1 MLSPQPSIIK
11 RRRAG
16 FTLIELMVALVVS
29 ALAALAIY
37 GAFNGLSSAISQTRS
52 QDNAWQ
58 QARTAMTMLTQA
70 IEGAGYG
77 LPMNLCTAG
86 IYTNTAGSSPPAQPS
101 YTITPPGG
109 TQGLFVVPVDA
120 ALQTSASPFSYAPAS
135 GSSYALTTVTGG
147 GPFGSAPVA
156 HISSVHSTNAATF
169 FVDNANLLAQY
180 DMFLVPMPNEH
191 CIMGQITNDPKSAAN
206 NVIANSGRGTGG
218 SIYNAPQGFNGADP
232 GVTTTQLL
240 HAGVINLGNGGF
252 SIKNFFIQDNN
263 GAGVP
268 SLYMQEYPAGTYS
281 NSTSP
286 QPRAILVAR
295 GVVDMQIEFGYG
307 LNRTVTT
314 YVPPTM
320 GPPGGMTAGDLLTVK
335 LALLVRSTR
344 YNGGQYVA
352 AGAAKPS
359 IPIMGASYTIP
370 TNLPVGQTQDCVSG
384 NCNQYIYRVFETVIP
399 VRNDIW
405 AE

>member
-1 MLSPQPSIIK
+1 MLWPRPSTTN
-11 RRRAG
+11 RRQTG
-16 FTLIELMVALVVS
+16 FTLIELMVALAVS
-29 ALAALAIY
+29 ALAALGIY

-86 IYTNTAGSSPPAQPS
+86 VYTNTNGTSAPVSPS

-120 ALQTSASPFSYAPAS
+120 ALQASAPPFSYAPAS

-156 HISSVHSTNAATF
+156 YIRSVPSTNAATF
-169 FVDNANLLAQY
+169 FVDNGNLLAKN
-180 DMFLVPMPNEH
+180 DLFLVPMPNGH
-191 CIMGQITNDPKSAAN
+191 CIMAQITKVASANHVVAN
-206 NVIANSGRGTGG
+206 PGS
-218 SIYNAPQGFNGADP
+218 SIYNAPQGFDGADP

-240 HAGVINLGNGGF
+240 HAGVINLGNGSF
-252 SIKNFFIQDNN
+252 SIKNFFIQDHN

-268 SLYMQEYPAGTYS
+268 SLYMQEYQAGNGTTPA
-281 NSTSP
+281 NP
-286 QPRAILVAR
+286 QPPRILVAR
-295 GVVDMQIEFGYG
+295 GVVDMQVEFGYG
-307 LNRTVTT
+307 VNRTVTT
-314 YVPPTM
+314 YVSPTM

-344 YNGGQYVA
+344 YDKGRYAATGG
-352 AGAAKPS
+352 AKPS
-359 IPIMGASYTIP
+359 IAIMGTSYTIP
-370 TNLPVGQTQDCVSG
+370 TNLPAGQTQGCVSG
-384 NCNQYIYRVFETVIP
+384 NCNQYVYRVFETVIP